1 MKKIS
6 LSLLVALFAIVMV
19 NCASNDVKEPTQN
32 DINKL
37 QEPKPSKKPTLNEA
51 LKQRSRDIK

>member
-6 LSLLVALFAIVMV
+6 LSLLVALFAFFLV
-19 NCASNDVKEPTQN
+19 NCASKEVQQPTQQEVQ
-32 DINKL
+32 KL
-37 QEPKPSKKPTLNEA
+37 QEPKPSKKAVLDEA